1 MGLWDYGTA
10 MQWLNGGYLFNERHR
25 CDGHIDGG
33 TGRAKAP
40 KLMLEAARRHRLAL
54 ERVSFAG
61 RLAAARRYGE
71 ALLPI
76 RSRCQRNPPGKWL
89 CVHCP
94 GP

>member
-1 MGLWDYGTA
+1 

-25 CDGHIDGG
+25 RDGHIDGG

-71 ALLPI
+71 A
-76 RSRCQRNPPGKWL
+76 RSEEKARGLWGSGKRLRNGR
-89 CVHCP
+89 H
-94 GP
+94 GS